1 MKIPIDIKTGSV
13 KKETETKDII
23 VGIDLG
29 TTNSLV
35 AIIEDGIPS
44 VIKDE
49 SGSEELMPSVLFF
62 HDDGKIITGLEAK
75 KQLIDHPS
83 RTIKSVKRL
92 MGKSYADVK
101 DFTTGTAYE
110 IIDSGTDQLVKIKMD
125 DNFYTPVELSAEILK
140 SLKSRAEKYIGSK
153 ISRAVITVPA
163 YFNDTQRQATRDAG
177 KLAGL
182 DVLRIINEPTAASL
196 AYGIGLNMDENEIV
210 AVYDLG
216 GGTFDISVLHIENGI
231 FEVLS
236 TKGDTDLGGDDIDND
251 ILKHWVSENEGLSE
265 IIVDF
270 SLYGKLLFMAEEA
283 KIHLSH
289 HDLYTA
295 TLTNDFQLTLT
306 KAEFYNICKKWVDK
320 TIKACE
326 SAIRDAKI
334 TVKDIHK
341 VILVGGST
349 RNPYV
354 KQRLTEFFGMTPH
367 DEMNPDEAVALGA
380 AIQADILAGNRKDM
394 LLLDVAPLS
403 LGIETVG
410 GLMDVI
416 IPRNSKIPHKAG
428 RQYTTS
434 VDGQKNLK
442 ISVFQGERDLVANNR
457 KLGEFILKDIP
468 PMPAGLPK
476 IDIHFLIDADGILT
490 VKAKELRSDTEARIE
505 INASFGISEEKMA
518 EMLLDSIQHA
528 KEDADQKALIES
540 TVEAQNVLLATDK
553 FLIQNQDIMT
563 ETESEKIRELKSLV
577 ENAIGQK
584 NKNLIESGL
593 KNLND
598 FAAPI
603 AQRSMDSLISFSL
616 KGKSLENSSDQ
627 ES

>member
-1 MKIPIDIKTGSV
+1 
-13 KKETETKDII
+13 
-23 VGIDLG
+23 
-29 TTNSLV
+29 
-35 AIIEDGIPS
+35 
-44 VIKDE
+44 
-49 SGSEELMPSVLFF
+49 
-62 HDDGKIITGLEAK
+62 
-75 KQLIDHPS
+75 
-83 RTIKSVKRL
+83 
-92 MGKSYADVK
+92 
-101 DFTTGTAYE
+101 
-110 IIDSGTDQLVKIKMD
+110 
-125 DNFYTPVELSAEILK
+125 
-140 SLKSRAEKYIGSK
+140 
-153 ISRAVITVPA
+153 
-163 YFNDTQRQATRDAG
+163 
-177 KLAGL
+177 
-182 DVLRIINEPTAASL
+182 
-196 AYGIGLNMDENEIV
+196 
-210 AVYDLG
+210 
-216 GGTFDISVLHIENGI
+216 
-231 FEVLS
+231 
-236 TKGDTDLGGDDIDND
+236 
-251 ILKHWVSENEGLSE
+251 
-265 IIVDF
+265 
-270 SLYGKLLFMAEEA
+270 
-283 KIHLSH
+283 
-289 HDLYTA
+289 
-295 TLTNDFQLTLT
+295 
-306 KAEFYNICKKWVDK
+306 
-320 TIKACE
+320 
-326 SAIRDAKI
+326 
-334 TVKDIHK
+334 
-341 VILVGGST
+341 
-349 RNPYV
+349 
-354 KQRLTEFFGMTPH
+354 MTPH

-563 ETESEKIRELKSLV
+563 ETESGKIRELKSLV
-577 ENAIGQK
+577 EDAIGQK
-584 NKNLIESGL
+584 NKNLIESNL

>member
-49 SGSEELMPSVLFF
+49 SGSEVLMPSVLFF

-75 KQLIDHPS
+75 KHLIDHPA

-125 DNFYTPVELSAEILK
+125 ENFYTPVELSAEILK

-196 AYGIGLNMDENEIV
+196 AYGIGLNTDQNEIV

-236 TKGDTDLGGDDIDND
+236 TQGDTDLGGDDIDND
-251 ILKHWVSENEGLSE
+251 ILQHWVNENEGLSE
-265 IIVDF
+265 KIVDF

-289 HDLYTA
+289 DDLYAA

-563 ETESEKIRELKSLV
+563 ETESGKIRELKSLV
-577 ENAIGQK
+577 EDAIGQK
-584 NKNLIESGL
+584 NKNLIESNL

>member
-13 KKETETKDII
+13 KKESENKDII

-35 AIIEDGIPS
+35 AIIENDFPR

-49 SGSEELMPSVLFF
+49 SGTEVLMPSVLFF
-62 HDDGKIITGLEAK
+62 DPEGKIITGQEAK
-75 KQLIDHPS
+75 KQLTDYPS

-101 DFTTGTAYE
+101 DFSTSTAYE

-125 DNFYTPVELSAEILK
+125 ENFYTPFELSAEILK

-196 AYGIGLNMDENEIV
+196 AYGIGLKMDENEIV

-251 ILKHWVSENEGLSE
+251 ILQYWISQHAGLSE
-265 IIVDF
+265 KLSDF
-270 SLYGKLLFMAEEA
+270 YLYGKLLYLAEEA
-283 KIHLSH
+283 KIYLSQH
-289 HDLYTA
+289 ENYAAFLTEDL
-295 TLTNDFQLTLT
+295 QLNLSKT
-306 KAEFYNICKKWVDK
+306 EFFDICKKWIDK
-320 TIKACE
+320 TINACE
-326 SAIRDAKI
+326 SALRDAKI
-334 TVKDIHK
+334 SVKEIQK

-354 KQRLTEFFGMTPH
+354 KQRLSEFFGMTPH
-367 DEMNPDEAVALGA
+367 DALNPDEAVALGA

-442 ISVFQGERDLVANNR
+442 ISVYQGERDLVANNR

-518 EMLLDSIQHA
+518 EMLLESIQHA
-528 KEDADQKALIES
+528 KEDADQKALIEA

-553 FLIQNQDIMT
+553 FLIQNKETMT
-563 ETESEKIRELKSLV
+563 TTESQKIKEMKADVEK
-577 ENAIGQK
+577 AIQSK

-593 KNLND
+593 KSLND

-603 AQRSMDSLISFSL
+603 AQRSMDHLISFSL
-616 KGKSLENSSDQ
+616 KGKSLENSS
-627 ES
+627 EPEH